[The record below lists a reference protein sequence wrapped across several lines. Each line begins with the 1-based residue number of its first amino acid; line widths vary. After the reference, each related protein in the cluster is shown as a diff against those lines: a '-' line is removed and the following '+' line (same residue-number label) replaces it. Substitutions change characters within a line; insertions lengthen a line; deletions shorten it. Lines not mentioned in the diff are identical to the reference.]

1 MSTINTTYNS
11 VTDTC
16 CGKTILAIE
25 KLNSNTEVQKPVGS
39 WLALTSP
46 LNKGTFSLQLDTNK
60 GRPSTVDSF
69 RKVYTKDIRPVCDQD
84 TTADSACA
92 SPSFSGGDNVAS
104 TYVFAQHLIDLSIK
118 REIDLDDEEFEN
130 FCINQEQYIMD
141 KLSAFRGGVLDELNT
156 KVNERLVTYM
166 AAYSDQ
172 TAPDNSIS
180 DPKSVSFLVPNS
192 AGGFVFDP
200 TGYAKV
206 KDEYNKLG
214 YSYIAPIVVGGSQ
227 LSVFQT
233 SSAFLGGT
241 NVNGVTSTSVPNL
254 FVDYGVDAVMNDGA
268 NHLFTWKPGALQV
281 VSANAITDQM
291 IKNSVPNM
299 RERMRVTSP
308 FGDGLTWDYYYD
320 VASNGCERKIKF
332 QLWFDVIQPVP
343 YDDTCA
349 KAPVLHFDTGCT
361 ANTCP
366 SSGISGD
373 GGL

>member
-1 MSTINTTYNS
+1 
-11 VTDTC
+11 
-16 CGKTILAIE
+16 
-25 KLNSNTEVQKPVGS
+25 LNSNTEVQKPVGS

-46 LNKGTFSLQLDTNK
+46 LNKGTFSLQLDPNK

-69 RKVYTKDIRPVCDQD
+69 RKVYTKDIQTSMRPRY
-84 TTADSACA
+84 DSRSCLCN
-92 SPSFSGGDNVAS
+92 PSFGGGDNVAG

-130 FCINQEQYIMD
+130 FCINQEQYIAD

-214 YSYIAPIVVGGSQ
+214 YSYCTDCSWWFSIKLYSK
-227 LSVFQT
+227 L
-233 SSAFLGGT
+233 SSAFIGGT

-308 FGDGLTWDYYYD
+308 F
-320 VASNGCERKIKF
+320 R
-332 QLWFDVIQPVP
+332 
-343 YDDTCA
+343 
-349 KAPVLHFDTGCT
+349 
-361 ANTCP
+361 
-366 SSGISGD
+366 
-373 GGL
+373 

>member
-11 VTDTC
+11 VTDSC

-46 LNKGTFSLQLDTNK
+46 LNKGTFSLQLDPNK

-84 TTADSACA
+84 TRADSACA
-92 SPSFSGGDNVAS
+92 SPSFSGGDDVAG

-118 REIDLDDEEFEN
+118 RVIALDDEEFEN

-320 VASNGCERKIKF
+320 VAANGCERKIKF